1 MEPLFVIKENWLTQK
16 PRASA
21 STFTLFLTLVLLAT
35 GMGFL
40 SSFYQMDLWMTVSK
54 ENFLGQH
61 QVWRLWTALFAH
73 ADMGHLFGNAL
84 LFIPLTYLLSAYYGA
99 GLPLLGI
106 ALGGLINFFVV
117 RTLPDHVSLL
127 GISGVVYWMG
137 AVWLTLSV
145 LIDRRHS
152 FRRRFALALFL
163 SMMLFVPEA
172 YKPEVSYLSH
182 LYGFI
187 LGLITAFAYYAF
199 NRDKLMAAEVKE
211 YIVEEQE
218 PEMLHLEASVVL
230 PGTALESAPSSASN
244 TETFGSDVN

>member
-16 PRASA
+16 PRKAA
-21 STFTLFLTLVLLAT
+21 LNFTTLLTLVLLAT
-35 GMGFL
+35 SLGFL
-40 SSFYQMDLWMTVSK
+40 SSFQHMDQWMTVNK
-54 ENFLGQH
+54 ENLFEQH

-73 ADMGHLFGNAL
+73 ADMGHLLSNSL
-84 LFIPLTYLLSAYYGA
+84 LFIPLTYLLSAYYGML
-99 GLPLLGI
+99 LPLFGI

-117 RTLPDHVSLL
+117 KTLPDHVSLL

-182 LYGFI
+182 FYGFI
-187 LGLITAFAYYAF
+187 LGLLTAFAVYLI
-199 NRDKLMAAEVKE
+199 NRKKFMAAEVKE
-211 YIVEEQE
+211 YIEEE
-218 PEMLHLEASVVL
+218 PEISLLEASIPVL
-230 PGTALESAPSSASN
+230 PEAFHEQSRAPG
-244 TETFGSDVN
+244 EGTFGSEPE